1 MLFFPPRRPA
11 TLKIFHPWGGA
22 CACFRLPAFAVAAIF
37 LAWGLGMAPA
47 GEAAT
52 SPGSVAAESKE
63 DVAEKPKEEA
73 AEKPNE
79 EAAAAEQATRSVP
92 DKAAP
97 GRFALVVGVDK
108 YAKLPP
114 EAQLS
119 GAVKDAR
126 LIAETLGTLDP
137 PFDVTLLTD
146 VTQRDATN
154 AVLDFADKARGGE
167 CALIYFAGH
176 GVEYHGE
183 NFLLV
188 NDTELGIASADIT
201 RMKRRLGTAALSLQ
215 VLVDELDATEAQVKV
230 VILDAC
236 RDNPLQ
242 AEDETGTRSLIG
254 GRRGLAQVTP
264 PSGSLISYSADAGQ
278 QANDGLFT
286 QVLTK
291 HLQTPGLPLLEVFAA
306 TREEVVATSTKM
318 ATEGTGVRHEPAEY
332 TKLNLAGTKFSFT
345 RPEPVVDRTEEILSA
360 SAAEMD
366 RLKQAL
372 AEAQEKLA
380 AATPPATAAQMHRAV
395 PIPPEE
401 LAAVIDETVGITPGE
416 LRIFGGIEMVWCP
429 PGAFVMGSPPQEW
442 DRQLDEVPHWVT
454 LSRGYWMARTE
465 CTQAQWIS
473 VMGTTLDQQ
482 RASGEAFGE
491 VSGRGPQHPMVFV
504 SWQDAQ
510 AWVTRMNAA
519 APLPGG
525 WRWALPSEAQWEYA
539 CRAGF
544 ETAYHMGERITSQD
558 ANFDAAY
565 SVGPGFPGIYLGASA
580 TVGRYSPNAWGLS
593 DMHGN
598 VLEWC
603 ADWYG
608 AYPGEPVRD
617 PRGSMS
623 GTHRVLRGG
632 GWNNVA
638 ADCRSAYRYG
648 GVPELLNFQ
657 LGFRAAIVLT
667 PDTESIAP

>member
-1 MLFFPPRRPA
+1 
-11 TLKIFHPWGGA
+11 
-22 CACFRLPAFAVAAIF
+22 
-37 LAWGLGMAPA
+37 
-47 GEAAT
+47 
-52 SPGSVAAESKE
+52 
-63 DVAEKPKEEA
+63 
-73 AEKPNE
+73 
-79 EAAAAEQATRSVP
+79 
-92 DKAAP
+92 
-97 GRFALVVGVDK
+97 VGVDH
-108 YAKLPP
+108 YAKLPA

-137 PFDVTLLTD
+137 PFEVTLLAD
-146 VTQRDATN
+146 VGQRDATS
-154 AVLDFADKARGGE
+154 ALLDFTERARGAE

-188 NDTELGIASADIT
+188 NDTELGIASADVA

-242 AEDETGTRSLIG
+242 VEDESGTRSLVG

-286 QVLTK
+286 RVLAK
-291 HLQTPGLPLLEVFAA
+291 HLRTPGLPLLEVFAA

-318 ATEGTGVRHEPAEY
+318 ATEGLGVRHEPAEY

-380 AATPPATAAQMHRAV
+380 AATPTVVAQIQRAV

-401 LAAVIDETVGITPGE
+401 LAVVVDETSGVTAGE
-416 LRIFGGIEMVWCP
+416 LRMFGGIEMVWCP
-429 PGAFVMGSPPQEW
+429 PGAFIMGSPLQEW

-454 LSRGYWMARTE
+454 LSRGYWLARTE
-465 CTQAQWIS
+465 CTQSQWAA
-473 VMGTTLDQQ
+473 VMGTTVDQQ

-510 AWVTRMNAA
+510 TWVEQMNAM
-519 APLPGG
+519 APLPGE
-525 WRWALPSEAQWEYA
+525 WHWALPTEAQWEQA
-539 CRAGF
+539 CRAGS
-544 ETAYHMGERITSQD
+544 ETAYNTGERITSQD

-565 SVGPGFPGIYLGASA
+565 SVGQGFPGTYLGTSA
-580 TVGRYSPNAWGLS
+580 TVGRYSPNAWGLF

-617 PRGSMS
+617 PRGSLF

-657 LGFRAAIVLT
+657 LGFRPAIVLNS
-667 PDTESIAP
+667 ESGAVAH